1 MPIAS
6 AITASTTCQLSEPL
20 PSHDEK
26 RRESTIARAT
36 APLEKVR
43 TLEKVLN
50 FAVSINA
57 TVAIF
62 ALDYAKMRT

>member
-1 MPIAS
+1 MPIAR
-6 AITASTTCQLSEPL
+6 AITARTTCQLSEPL
-20 PSHDEK
+20 PSHDEN

-36 APLEKVR
+36 APLEKVL

-50 FAVSINA
+50 FAVSINV